1 MPEIESVKIYLLR
14 LKIKLRLH
22 NEKFNQDYKMN
33 NQILIIS

>member
-14 LKIKLRLH
+14 LKIKLRLY